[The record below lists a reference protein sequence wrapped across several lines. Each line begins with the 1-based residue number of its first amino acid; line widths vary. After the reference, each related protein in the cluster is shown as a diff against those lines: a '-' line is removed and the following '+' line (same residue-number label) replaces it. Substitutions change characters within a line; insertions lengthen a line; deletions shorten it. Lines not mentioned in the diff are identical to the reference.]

1 MIHRMFL
8 ILPLLALS
16 MACGSTPSA
25 GPARAC
31 AALGPM
37 SYHSEVQPTCPSHI
51 ALVSYVS
58 TACGTQERH
67 VVRCEGGAAAP
78 GA

>member
-8 ILPLLALS
+8 ILPLLALLI
-16 MACGSTPSA
+16 ACGSTPSA
-25 GPARAC
+25 EPAREC
-31 AALGPM
+31 VALGQV
-37 SYHSEVQPTCPSHI
+37 SYHSEVQSTCPSHI

-67 VVRCEGGAAAP
+67 IVHCEGGAVAP
-78 GA
+78 GV